1 VAGTVSEDTANL
13 VEIFSSVQGEGPH
26 VGCRTLF
33 VRFGACDLRCAWC
46 DSPHTWQPA
55 AECRIELAPGS
66 GRFRSVPN
74 PVSLDISL
82 AAADALDVG
91 AHRFASL
98 TGGEPLL
105 QRDAVQA
112 LARALRT
119 RGVRIHLETH
129 GLARDALEQVL
140 PEIDVV
146 SMDWKLSSD
155 VRREGRS
162 LRDLETPFHA
172 EHEHFLRVAR
182 GAPEVVVKLVMTD
195 STRDAELDELAR
207 RVAAVDSAI
216 TVILQPVT
224 PTGSVRESPSAARLL
239 EGLVRL
245 SRQLSDVRL
254 IPQTH
259 RQIGAL

>member
-1 VAGTVSEDTANL
+1 MSSHNAANL

-46 DSPHTWQPA
+46 DSPHTWKPA
-55 AECRIELAPGS
+55 SECRMEVEPGS
-66 GRFRSVPN
+66 GRFRRVSN
-74 PVSLDISL
+74 PVSL
-82 AAADALDVG
+82 AAALEVADALDVRG
-91 AHRFASL
+91 HRFVSL

-105 QRDAVQA
+105 QPGPVREFAA
-112 LARALRT
+112 ALRA

-129 GLARDALEQVL
+129 GLATAALAEVL
-140 PEIDVV
+140 PAIDVV

-162 LRDLETPFHA
+162 TRDPEEAFHA
-172 EHEHFLRVAR
+172 EHDRFLRVAR
-182 GAPEVVVKLVMTD
+182 EAPEVVVKVVMTC
-195 STRDAELDELAR
+195 STRDAELDEVAR
-207 RVAAVDSAI
+207 RVAAIDSSI

-224 PTGSVRESPSAARLL
+224 PMGSVRETPSSERLMQ
-239 EGLVRL
+239 GLVRL
-245 SRQLSDVRL
+245 SQQLDDVRV

-259 RQIGAL
+259 KQIGAL

>member
-1 VAGTVSEDTANL
+1 VSESTANL
-13 VEIFSSVQGEGPH
+13 VEIFSSVQGEGPY
-26 VGCRTLF
+26 VGYRTLF
-33 VRFGACDLRCAWC
+33 VRFGGCDLRCAWC
-46 DSPHTWQPA
+46 DSPHTWKPA
-55 AECRIELAPGS
+55 AECRIELAAGS
-66 GRFRSVPN
+66 QRFRNVPN

-82 AAADALDVG
+82 AAADALDLS

-105 QRDAVQA
+105 QPDAVQA
-112 LARALRT
+112 LAHGLRS

-129 GLARDALEQVL
+129 GLACDALERVL

-162 LRDLETPFHA
+162 TRDEEEPFHA
-172 EHEHFLRVAR
+172 EHERFLRLAR
-182 GAPEVVVKLVMTD
+182 AGSEVVVKLVMTG
-195 STRDAELDELAR
+195 STRDGELDEMAQ
-207 RVAAVDSAI
+207 RVAAVDSAV

-224 PTGSVRESPSAARLL
+224 PAGSVRDTPGAARLL
-239 EGLVRL
+239 DGLVRL
-245 SRQLSDVRL
+245 SRQLEDVRL

-259 RQIGAL
+259 TQIGTL